1 MVDSEAVESAC
12 AMKRLLFFVTTAG
25 SIMLGSILLGAPV
38 VPLKQQLVQVPQ
50 FSSVSYTREFKGGEI
65 AKVIASGSGASYM
78 GLYVYDIYGNCI
90 AWDDEG
96 TPATCD
102 DLEVEW
108 EPREKGIYTVE
119 VRNCG
124 PRVNQCKVI
133 FR

>member
-1 MVDSEAVESAC
+1 MVDAGAAERAR
-12 AMKRLLFFVTTAG
+12 AMKRLLFFATTAALVL
-25 SIMLGSILLGAPV
+25 LGNILLGAPV

-50 FSSVSYTREFKGGEI
+50 FSNVSYTREFKGGEN
-65 AKVIASGSGASYM
+65 AKVIASGTGVSYM

-96 TPATCD
+96 TSATCD
-102 DLEVEW
+102 DLEVDW
-108 EPREKGIYTVE
+108 EPRAKGVYTVE

-124 PRVNQCKVI
+124 ARVNQCKVI